1 MNNIILQGINL
12 TKFFYSQ
19 GKIVYILKNIS
30 FKINQ
35 GDIAIITGKSGSGK
49 STLLHIISG
58 LDCPN
63 FGEVLFNGI
72 SLNSI
77 SSNEMARLRRSK
89 IGFIYQFHHLL
100 LDFNVFENVAMPL
113 LINNK
118 SIKESKEIVF
128 EILKKVNLEK
138 KINKYPSELS
148 GGERQR
154 VAIARALVHQPTLII
169 ADEPTS
175 NLDQYNTDVIFDI
188 IFELNS
194 TLKTSFV
201 IVTHNSCYIKQSSI
215 LFQIKNS
222 QLFNE
227 KIK

>member
-12 TKFFYSQ
+12 TKFFYDQ

-77 SSNEMARLRRSK
+77 SSNEIARLRRSK

-188 IFELNS
+188 IFELNN

-222 QLFNE
+222 QLFNK